1 MPPFELKFIDSILK
15 NWSVLLANVISLKN
29 VYLFRLGISSILRN
43 NYKTLR
49 NINKIISFQNTHN
62 KKQQFVTTN
71 FVFLL
76 FRSDQNIIK

>member
-62 KKQQFVTTN
+62 KKQQFVTTS